1 MLSTTDQ
8 RRPLS
13 SILFLCFS
21 ISSTLQTAP
30 VDRWCRAETMP
41 VAPACLT
48 SCRET
53 GSLAPYQRQ
62 VCSRLFIIRFNQ
74 LTVLGNRHQ
83 LKKGAGS
90 EYNRHQLE
98 TGTGSEINDVT
109 VNTGS
114 SSKEAVQTVQHLL
127 QSASAKNSI
136 REKQ

>member
-30 VDRWCRAETMP
+30 VGRWCRAETMP

-53 GSLAPYQRQ
+53 GSLTPYQRQ
-62 VCSRLFIIRFNQ
+62 VCSRLFIIKFNQ
-74 LTVLGNRHQ
+74 LTGFGNGHT

-90 EYNRHQLE
+90 EYKRHKMVK
-98 TGTGSEINDVT
+98 GNWSEINVVT
-109 VNTGS
+109 VT
-114 SSKEAVQTVQHLL
+114 
-127 QSASAKNSI
+127 I
-136 REKQ
+136 